1 VPSAKRRP
9 DDLLARVRRE
19 LSRATPVDVYARQ
32 RASGGRL
39 GWPRWGRPAG
49 IAAGLTLAAV
59 LAAVAFGRRPPPG
72 PAVLLPTSIVV
83 PSCAAPAAAD
93 DSDPD
98 QLGGHP
104 QTPGGTGTRAEQPE
118 PERFVVE
125 VVNTGKT
132 VEVVC
137 AGRAGE
143 PDDDSYRAL
152 RHELRSSGGAE
163 SPLDP
168 RLVELLHQVAK
179 RTHGS
184 VQVLSAFRPPKT
196 THDHNYH
203 TRGMAAD
210 IRVAGMSTA
219 RLRDLARSLGA
230 PGVGYYPTSQ
240 FVHVDMRDGH
250 YEWTDTSGP
259 GQNGDDTH
267 SQSAS
272 SPGGG
277 VSATPGP
284 GEVAAGAGDAGT
296 ESAGSVGSMAR
307 AAPPPVDP
315 VLTAAQ
321 QAQQAPTDP
330 QGAIGPATA
339 RVPPA
344 AGRLE

>member
-1 VPSAKRRP
+1 
-9 DDLLARVRRE
+9 
-19 LSRATPVDVYARQ
+19 
-32 RASGGRL
+32 
-39 GWPRWGRPAG
+39 
-49 IAAGLTLAAV
+49 
-59 LAAVAFGRRPPPG
+59 
-72 PAVLLPTSIVV
+72 
-83 PSCAAPAAAD
+83 
-93 DSDPD
+93 
-98 QLGGHP
+98 
-104 QTPGGTGTRAEQPE
+104 
-118 PERFVVE
+118 
-125 VVNTGKT
+125 
-132 VEVVC
+132 
-137 AGRAGE
+137 
-143 PDDDSYRAL
+143 
-152 RHELRSSGGAE
+152 
-163 SPLDP
+163 
-168 RLVELLHQVAK
+168 
-179 RTHGS
+179 